1 MRRGFDAEAEFG
13 ITAGGLCVSGWASSR
28 LSVAIAGAAV
38 AAGLAVAGCSSTIE
52 GRAQPV
58 METGTV
64 DAVDVTGTP
73 GSGETSRTTTSSA
86 PTTTPEGGDV
96 SFDAE
101 IGDCVTLG
109 GTTTDAS
116 IEEASCGSNESNY
129 KVIGKAEQSSQCV
142 GDADN
147 YYAESRNG
155 IEMGALCLD
164 IDWVVGGCMDVG
176 GGTTGPE
183 RIDCTETSAADGVK
197 VVAIEQGATDVN
209 ACGAGS
215 SGYVYPERR
224 FVVCVDEL

>member
-1 MRRGFDAEAEFG
+1 M
-13 ITAGGLCVSGWASSR
+13 SGWTSSR
-28 LSVAIAGAAV
+28 LTLAV
-38 AAGLAVAGCSSTIE
+38 AGMAVALAVAGCSSTID

-58 METGTV
+58 TETGTV
-64 DAVDVTGTP
+64 DAVDVTGAP
-73 GSGETSRTTTSSA
+73 GTGAETQPTTTSSA
-86 PTTTPEGGDV
+86 PTTTEAEDGGDV

-101 IGDCVTLG
+101 VGDCVQLA

-116 IEEASCGSNESNY
+116 IEEASCGTGSSNY
-129 KVIGKAEQSSQCV
+129 RVIGKAARSTECV
-142 GDADN
+142 SDADN

-176 GGTTGPE
+176 SGSAGPQ
-183 RIDCTETSAADGVK
+183 RIDCTETTAEDGVK
-197 VVAIEQGATDVN
+197 VVAIEENADDVN

>member
-1 MRRGFDAEAEFG
+1 M
-13 ITAGGLCVSGWASSR
+13 T
-28 LSVAIAGAAV
+28 VAIAGAAV

-73 GSGETSRTTTSSA
+73 GAGTTSRTTTSSA
-86 PTTTPEGGDV
+86 PTTTTTEEGGEV
-96 SFDAE
+96 GFDAAV
-101 IGDCVTLG
+101 GDCVTLG

-129 KVIGKAEQSSQCV
+129 KVIGKAEQSTQCV

-197 VVAIEQGATDVN
+197 VVAIEQDATDVD

-215 SGYVYPERR
+215 SGYVYPDRR
-224 FVVCVDEL
+224 FVVCVEEL

>member
-1 MRRGFDAEAEFG
+1 MTMA
-13 ITAGGLCVSGWASSR
+13 V
-28 LSVAIAGAAV
+28 AGAAV
-38 AAGLAVAGCSSTIE
+38 AAGLVVAGCSSTIE

-64 DAVDVTGTP
+64 NAVDVTGSP
-73 GSGETSRTTTSSA
+73 DTSEKSPTTTSSA
-86 PTTTPEGGDV
+86 PTTTTTGGDV

-101 IGDCVTLG
+101 IGACVALG

-129 KVIGKAEQSSQCV
+129 KVIGKAEQSTQCV
-142 GDADN
+142 SDADN

-164 IDWVVGGCMDVG
+164 IDWVIGGCMDVG
-176 GGTTGPE
+176 GGATGPE
-183 RIDCTETSAADGVK
+183 RIDCTATSAADGVK
-197 VVAIEQGATDVN
+197 VVAIEENAEDVS
-209 ACGAGS
+209 ACGSGS

-224 FVVCVDEL
+224 FVVCVEEL

>member
-1 MRRGFDAEAEFG
+1 M
-13 ITAGGLCVSGWASSR
+13 T
-28 LSVAIAGAAV
+28 VAIAGAAV

-58 METGTV
+58 LETGTV

-73 GSGETSRTTTSSA
+73 GSGTTTSSA

-96 SFDAE
+96 GFDAE
-101 IGDCVTLG
+101 VGECVTLG

-129 KVIGKAEQSSQCV
+129 KVIGKAEQSTQCIS
-142 GDADN
+142 DADN

-197 VVAIEQGATDVN
+197 VVAIEQSATDVN
-209 ACGAGS
+209 ACGSGN

-224 FVVCVDEL
+224 FVVCVEEL

>member
-1 MRRGFDAEAEFG
+1 MRRGFDAGAEFG
-13 ITAGGLCVSGWASSR
+13 ITAGGLCVSDWASSR

-86 PTTTPEGGDV
+86 PTTTAEGGDV

-197 VVAIEQGATDVN
+197 VVAIEQDAADVN

>member
-1 MRRGFDAEAEFG
+1 MTVAVAG
-13 ITAGGLCVSGWASSR
+13 I
-28 LSVAIAGAAV
+28 AAV
-38 AAGLAVAGCSSTIE
+38 AALAVTGCSSTIE

-73 GSGETSRTTTSSA
+73 GPGDSTRTSTSSA
-86 PTTTPEGGDV
+86 PTTTEADEGGI

-116 IEEASCGSNESNY
+116 IEAASCGSNESNY
-129 KVIGKAEQSSQCV
+129 KVIGKAAQSTQCV
-142 GDADN
+142 SDADN

-176 GGTTGPE
+176 GGITGPE
-183 RIDCTETSAADGVK
+183 RIACTETGAVDGVK
-197 VVAIEQGATDVN
+197 VVAIEENADDVSS
-209 ACGAGS
+209 CGAGS
-215 SGYVYPERR
+215 SGYVYSERR
-224 FVVCVDEL
+224 FVVCVEEL

>member
-1 MRRGFDAEAEFG
+1 MRRGFDAVAEFG

-38 AAGLAVAGCSSTIE
+38 AVGLAVAGCSSTIE

-73 GSGETSRTTTSSA
+73 GPGTTSRTTTSSA
-86 PTTTPEGGDV
+86 PTTTPEGGEV
-96 SFDAE
+96 GFDAE

-116 IEEASCGSNESNY
+116 IEAASCGSNESNY
-129 KVIGKAEQSSQCV
+129 KVIGKAEQSSQCI

-197 VVAIEQGATDVN
+197 VVAIEQGATDVD